1 MFTPFRGCSAVS
13 ATPKSKP
20 TSHPTRSAQSGKD
33 VRFGRMSD
41 WQARP
46 ARLTRPESGPLFASR
61 DHNLKLRY
69 RLPVAALQQVC
80 SKISL
85 QGCSSLQPA
94 RPNAA
99 LLAKSHHPLTPLYPT
114 CGLCTNPAANRE
126 EWDGEEAILRLPSL
140 AKKVA
145 VICGTASV

>member
-99 LLAKSHHPLTPLYPT
+99 LLAKSHHPLTPRLPN
-114 CGLCTNPAANRE
+114 LRPVHKPRRE
-126 EWDGEEAILRLPSL
+126 PGEWDGKEAILRS
-140 AKKVA
+140 
-145 VICGTASV
+145 